1 VRWFRLFVHCCVL
14 CAIVQ
19 TYPYAQDD
27 SDKDI
32 SLPLVRI
39 GVLAFRPKPQT
50 LDQWRPLGDVLNQA
64 IPSHHFV
71 VEALTYPEMN
81 DAVKRKQ
88 LDFVLTN
95 SGHYVLLKRRSGLSS
110 PLATLAVDESNYKV
124 TSFGGVI
131 FTKADNHVI
140 QKLED
145 IKGKT
150 IAVSDGES
158 LGGFQM
164 QAYELSHAGV
174 HLPKDARIVITGM
187 PHDNVIK
194 MVQDKRTDVGFV
206 RTGVLEK
213 MEREGMLNLK
223 DLHIINAQSEPF
235 FPVARSTR
243 LYPEWPLATLPHINE
258 QLSRAVLSTLFR
270 IENNGPLAQL
280 MHIHGFNIPADYTM
294 VEEMLRE
301 LRFPPF
307 EDIPLFDINDVLF
320 HYRWFFVLLAL
331 GSVLSLSV
339 LLLYVWRKNAALKLS
354 QALFEELSSHTKTMH
369 WEVTCKGLY
378 TYVSPNIKE
387 LLGYEV
393 SEVVNQLYFYD
404 LRPKEDRLGLK
415 ERVFTTFQSGKSYQ
429 NVEGRMLSKTGEV
442 FWISTFGF
450 PLFHPNG
457 TLKGYRGSN
466 TDITKEKLA
475 SDALKE
481 SEARFKA
488 LHDASFGGIV
498 LHDQGVILE
507 CNEGLSRMIGYE
519 NEALIGMNGMLL
531 IAPSARDAVI
541 EKIRSNDERP
551 YESLALH
558 KDGTEFPIRIE
569 ARVIPYKG
577 KMVRATEFRDIREV
591 KKAQEKLALAASVF
605 TSAREGIIITD
616 NTGVIID
623 VNDSFTRISG
633 YSKDEAI
640 GQTPHLLYS
649 GHHDAAFYAS
659 MWEALTCKDHWYGEI
674 WNRRKNG
681 EVYPE
686 MLTITAL
693 RSHEGETK
701 HYVALFSDITALK
714 EHQRQLEHIAN
725 HDALTGLPNRLLLAD
740 RLHQG
745 MVQTKRRGE
754 KLVLAYLDLDGFK
767 AINDTYGHEV
777 GDHLLIALA
786 TQMKKALREGDT
798 LARLG
803 GDEFVAVLH
812 DVKSIEASLRML
824 SRLLESTSKPV
835 AIESFILNVSASL
848 GVTFYPQEQ
857 DIEADGLLRQ
867 ADQAMYQAKLAGKN
881 RYHIFDPSHDKHLR
895 SHHESLEHIRLALYR
910 EEFVLYYQPKVNMRT
925 GELIG
930 VEALIRWNHPE
941 QGILSPAAF
950 LPIIEDH
957 PLIVEVGEWVLKTA
971 LNQIEVWKNEGYD
984 IGISVNISARQL
996 QDVDFIPRLSALL
1009 ELHPTIA
1016 PSMLELEILETSAL
1030 EDLEH
1035 VSSLILECRDRGVHF
1050 ALDDFGTGYSSLT
1063 YLKQLP
1069 VMMLKIDQS
1078 FVRDML
1084 DDTDDLA
1091 ILEGVIGLASAFHK
1105 KVIAEGVESIEHGS
1119 ALLKLGCELAQG
1131 YGIARPMPSHQIPQW
1146 LSSWKPDASWLEKV

>member
-1 VRWFRLFVHCCVL
+1 MYWFKKTFYVCLTLITLHTF
-14 CAIVQ
+14 
-19 TYPYAQDD
+19 TYAQDD
-27 SDKDI
+27 TIKNI

-39 GVLAFRPKPQT
+39 GVLAFRPKAQT

-64 IPSHHFV
+64 IPTHHFV

-81 DAVKRKQ
+81 DAMTRKQ

-95 SGHYVLLKRRSGLSS
+95 SGHYVLLKRRFSLSS
-110 PLATLAVDESNYKV
+110 PLATLAVDESNHKV

-131 FTKADNHVI
+131 FTKADHKTI
-140 QKLED
+140 HTLSD

-150 IAVSDGES
+150 IAVSDDKS

-164 QAYELSHAGV
+164 QAYELFHAGV
-174 HLPKDARIVITGM
+174 HLPKDARISITGM

-194 MVQDKRTDVGFV
+194 MVQNNRADVGFV

-213 MEREGMLNLK
+213 MHKEGMLNLK
-223 DLHIINAQSEPF
+223 DFRIINAQNEPF

-243 LYPEWPLATLPHINE
+243 LYPEWPLATLPHIDE

-270 IENNGPLAQL
+270 IEDNGPLAQL
-280 MHIHGFNIPADYTM
+280 MHIYGFNIPANYD
-294 VEEMLRE
+294 VVREMLQE
-301 LRFPPF
+301 LRFPPY
-307 EDIPLFDINDVLF
+307 EDRPLFDINDVLF
-320 HYRWFFVLLAL
+320 HYRWLFVFLAF
-331 GSVLSLSV
+331 GGVLSLSAILV
-339 LLLYVWRKNAALKLS
+339 YVWGKNKDLKRS
-354 QALFEELSSHTKTMH
+354 KALFEELSSQTRTMH

-378 TYVSPNIKE
+378 TYVSPNVKE

-404 LRPKEDRLGLK
+404 LRPHEDRLALK
-415 ERVFTTFQSGKSYQ
+415 ERVFKIFHTQKSYE
-429 NVEGRMLSKTGEV
+429 NIEGRIVNKTGEV
-442 FWISTFGF
+442 FWILTYGF
-450 PLFHPNG
+450 PVFNPDG
-457 TLKGYRGSN
+457 SLKGYRGSN

-475 SDALKE
+475 TDALKE

-488 LHDASFGGIV
+488 LHNASFGGIV
-498 LHDQGVILE
+498 LHDQGLILE
-507 CNEGLSRMIGYE
+507 CNEGLSRMSGYD
-519 NEALIGMNGMLL
+519 NATLIGMNGLEL
-531 IAPSARDAVI
+531 IAPSERERVLDR
-541 EKIRSNDERP
+541 IRSNEEKP

-558 KDGTEFPIRIE
+558 KDGTQFPIRLE
-569 ARVIPYKG
+569 ARMVPYQG
-577 KMVRATEFRDIREV
+577 HMVRVTEFRDIREE

-605 TSAREGIIITD
+605 TSAREGILITD
-616 NTGVIID
+616 NTGIIID

-633 YSKDEAI
+633 YSKEEAI

-649 GHHDAAFYAS
+649 GHHDKAFYAS
-659 MWEALTCKDHWYGEI
+659 MWHDLTCKDHWYGEI

-681 EVYPE
+681 EIYPE

-693 RSHEGETK
+693 RSKEGETK
-701 HYVALFSDITALK
+701 HYVALFSDISAIK

-777 GDHLLIALA
+777 GDQLLIALA
-786 TQMKKALREGDT
+786 KQMKKALREGDT

-803 GDEFVAVLH
+803 GDEFVAVLS
-812 DVKSIEASLRML
+812 DVKSIEQSLRML
-824 SRLLESTSKPV
+824 TRLLEATSKPI
-835 AIESFILNVSASL
+835 ALENFILNVSASL
-848 GVTFYPQEQ
+848 GVTFYPQNN

-867 ADQAMYQAKLAGKN
+867 ADQAMYQAKLSGKN
-881 RYHIFDPSHDKHLR
+881 RYHIFDPSHDETLR

-930 VEALIRWNHPE
+930 VEALIRWMHPSE
-941 QGILSPAAF
+941 GLLAPAAF

-957 PLIVEVGEWVLKTA
+957 PLIVEVGEWVIKTA
-971 LNQIEVWKNEGYD
+971 LNQIEAWKEEGHL
-984 IGISVNISARQL
+984 IGISVNLSARQL
-996 QDVDFIPRLSALL
+996 QDGDFIARLHALL
-1009 ELHPTIA
+1009 ELHPNLH
-1016 PSMLELEILETSAL
+1016 PSLLDLEILETSAL

-1035 VSSLILECRDRGVHF
+1035 VSSLIQECREMGVSF
-1050 ALDDFGTGYSSLT
+1050 SLDDFGTGYSSLT

-1069 VMMLKIDQS
+1069 VKMLKIDQS

-1084 DDTDDLA
+1084 DDANDLA
-1091 ILEGVIGLASAFHK
+1091 ILEGVIGLANAFHK
-1105 KVIAEGVESIEHGS
+1105 EVIAEGVESIAHGR
-1119 ALLKLGCELAQG
+1119 ALLNLNCELAQG
-1131 YGIARPMPSHQIPQW
+1131 YGIAHPMPAHQMLKW
-1146 LSSWKPDASWLEKV
+1146 LSSWKPDASWLSGA

>member
-1 VRWFRLFVHCCVL
+1 VL
-14 CAIVQ
+14 HFCLILISFQ
-19 TYPYAQDD
+19 TFTYAQEDTA
-27 SDKDI
+27 KDI

-50 LDQWRPLGDVLNQA
+50 LDQWRTLGDVLNQA

-81 DAVKRKQ
+81 DAVARKQ

-110 PLATLAVDESNYKV
+110 PLATLAVDESNHKV
-124 TSFGGVI
+124 TSFAGVI
-131 FTKADNHVI
+131 FTKADNPDIHT
-140 QKLED
+140 LAD

-150 IAVSDGES
+150 IAASDGES

-164 QAYELSHAGV
+164 QAYELFHAGV
-174 HLPKDARIVITGM
+174 HLPKDARIAITGM

-194 MVQDKRTDVGFV
+194 MVQDNRADVGFV

-213 MEREGMLNLK
+213 MEREGKLDLK
-223 DLHIINAQSEPF
+223 ELRIINAQHEPS
-235 FPVARSTR
+235 FPVVRSTR
-243 LYPEWPLATLPHINE
+243 LYPEWPLATFSHIDE

-280 MHIHGFNIPADYTM
+280 MHIHGFNIPADYTG
-294 VEEMLRE
+294 VLDMLRE
-301 LRFPPF
+301 MRFPPF
-307 EDIPLFDINDVLF
+307 EDVLLFDIKDVLF
-320 HYRWFFVLLAL
+320 HYRWLFVFLSFVIVSAL
-331 GSVLSLSV
+331 SMT
-339 LLLYVWRKNAALKLS
+339 LLYVWRKNAALKRG
-354 QALFEELSSHTKTMH
+354 QALFEELSSQTRTMH

-404 LRPKEDRLGLK
+404 LRPHEDRLGLK
-415 ERVFTTFQSGKSYQ
+415 ERVFKTFQTKESYQ
-429 NVEGRMLSKTGEV
+429 NVEGRIVSKTGEV
-442 FWISTFGF
+442 FWILTYGF
-450 PLFHPNG
+450 PVFNSDG
-457 TLKGYRGSN
+457 TLRGYRGSN

-475 SDALKE
+475 TDALKE

-488 LHDASFGGIV
+488 LHNASFGGIV
-498 LHDQGVILE
+498 LHDKGRILE
-507 CNEGLSRMIGYE
+507 CNEGLSRMSGYD
-519 NEALIGMNGMLL
+519 NATLIGMDGLLL
-531 IAPSARDAVI
+531 IAPSERDKVMERI
-541 EKIRSNDERP
+541 RNNEEKP
-551 YESLALH
+551 YESIALH
-558 KDGTEFPIRIE
+558 QDGTEFPIRLE
-569 ARVIPYKG
+569 ARMVPYKG
-577 KMVRATEFRDIREV
+577 HMVRATEFRDIREE
-591 KKAQEKLALAASVF
+591 KRAQEKLALAASVF

-633 YSKDEAI
+633 YSKEEAI

-681 EVYPE
+681 EIYPE

-693 RSHEGETK
+693 RSKEGEAK
-701 HYVALFSDITALK
+701 HYVALFSDITAIK

-740 RLHQG
+740 RLYQG
-745 MVQTKRRGE
+745 MVQAKRRGE

-777 GDHLLIALA
+777 GDQLLISLA
-786 TQMKKALREGDT
+786 KQMKQALREGDT

-803 GDEFVAVLH
+803 GDEFVAVLN
-812 DVKSIEASLRML
+812 DIKSIESSLRML
-824 SRLLESTSKPV
+824 TRLLEATFKPV
-835 AIESFILNVSASL
+835 AIGNFILNVSASL
-848 GVTFYPQEQ
+848 GVTFYPQSQ
-857 DIEADGLLRQ
+857 DVEADQLLRQ
-867 ADQAMYQAKLAGKN
+867 ADQAMYQAKLSGKN
-881 RYHIFDPSHDKHLR
+881 RYHIFDPSHDEDMR
-895 SHHESLEHIRLALYR
+895 SHHESVEHIRLALYR

-925 GELIG
+925 GVLIG
-930 VEALIRWNHPE
+930 VEALIRWMHPE
-941 QGILSPAAF
+941 LGLLSPAAF
-950 LPIIEDH
+950 LPTIEDH
-957 PLIVEVGEWVLKTA
+957 PLIVEIGEWVLKTA
-971 LNQIEVWKNEGYD
+971 LNQIEAWKTEGHT

-996 QDVDFIPRLSALL
+996 QDGDFISRLGALL
-1009 ELHPTIA
+1009 ELHPDLE
-1016 PSMLELEILETSAL
+1016 PSLLELEILETSAL

-1035 VSSLILECRDRGVHF
+1035 VSSLIVECRNMGVYF

-1069 VMMLKIDQS
+1069 VKMLKIDQS

-1084 DDTDDLA
+1084 DDVNDLA
-1091 ILEGVIGLASAFHK
+1091 ILEGVIGLANAFHK
-1105 KVIAEGVESIEHGS
+1105 EVIAEGVESIEHGS
-1119 ALLKLGCELAQG
+1119 ELLRLGCELAQG
-1131 YGIARPMPSHQIPQW
+1131 YGIARPMPSELVLEW
-1146 LSSWKPDASWLEKV
+1146 LKSWKPDALWAEDPKSH